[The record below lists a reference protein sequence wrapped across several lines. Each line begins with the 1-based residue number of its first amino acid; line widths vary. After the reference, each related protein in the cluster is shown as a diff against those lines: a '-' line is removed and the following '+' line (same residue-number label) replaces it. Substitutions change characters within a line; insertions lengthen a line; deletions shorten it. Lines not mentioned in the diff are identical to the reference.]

1 VIGRLPRVLR
11 DDLKTLTIH
20 RGKKPFGGGNRDV
33 LIHTGQAASYT
44 ADAKPFG
51 GGSFLEE
58 ALVHEASHTS
68 LDGDHAKAPGWLAAQ
83 DSDPTFISNYAR
95 DNPTREDV
103 AESFLPWLHAASPT
117 G

>member
-1 VIGRLPRVLR
+1 
-11 DDLKTLTIH
+11 
-20 RGKKPFGGGNRDV
+20 V

-44 ADAKPFG
+44 ADG
-51 GGSFLEE
+51 FLEE

-68 LDGDHAKAPGWLAAQ
+68 LDGDHAAAPGWLAAQ

-103 AESFLPWLHAASPT
+103 AESFLPWLAARRLADRLDPADVQKSRT
-117 G
+117 RSRRGSGTSRAKASI